1 MPVETKCSYWI
12 FAQIPELEFES
23 KGKKKSQ
30 AANYGEQVF
39 FWKWAQKHCMLF

>member
-1 MPVETKCSYWI
+1 MPIETKCSYWI
-12 FAQIPELEFES
+12 FAQILELEFES

-39 FWKWAQKHCMLF
+39 FWKWAQKYCVLF